1 METSLAGILILG
13 VFLVA
18 VVLLSEAIVVSNT
31 VMGDAVKVTAE
42 LAGERA
48 RTMLSLETTTS
59 ATSTSSLTA
68 DVSNT
73 GSTSISKY
81 EKMDLIVDYERND
94 GTFVYGRLS
103 YISGSPGN
111 NQWTD
116 TSRTPDTFQ
125 PGMWDSGE
133 TLKLSAVLDPVQR
146 SGTTGTV
153 TVATPNGV
161 AVSGSFTRE

>member
-1 METSLAGILILG
+1 METSLAGILKLG

-31 VMGDAVKVTAE
+31 VMGDAVKDAAE

-48 RTMLSLETTTS
+48 RTMTSLETTTS
-59 ATSTSSLTA
+59 AASSLTV

-81 EKMDLIVDYERND
+81 EHMDLIVEYEQTNGD
-94 GTFVYGRLS
+94 MVYDRLTYVS
-103 YISGSPGN
+103 SGPGN

-116 TSRTPDTFQ
+116 TSRRRTR
-125 PGMWDSGE
+125 S
-133 TLKLSAVLDPVQR
+133 SRA
-146 SGTTGTV
+146 SGTR
-153 TVATPNGV
+153 A
-161 AVSGSFTRE
+161 RR